1 MVQKTV
7 LALDR
12 GTPTPGGGGCHTVSV
27 LGREEGYMVKY
38 GLSPKACPRA
48 QPEANP
54 EGSGLFLPYP
64 DLSPNTDII
73 PFLTM
78 IY

>member
-1 MVQKTV
+1 MP
-7 LALDR
+7 LDHEIELTSLR
-12 GTPTPGGGGCHTVSV
+12 GNFLVSV
-27 LGREEGYMVKY
+27 LGREEGYTVNY
-38 GLSPKACPRA
+38 
-48 QPEANP
+48 
-54 EGSGLFLPYP
+54 FIVYP